1 MEPVESKPLADQII
15 YEKCSLT
22 MGYNEAIKK
31 GTFSEAKKIRDKIK
45 ELIGELKNLLAGNE
59 N

>member
-15 YEKCSLT
+15 YEICSLT
-22 MGYNEAIKK
+22 MGYNEAIKS

-45 ELIGELKNLLAGNE
+45 LLIGELKNLLAGNE